1 LRENGGRFYRGKYM
15 GHGDAVE
22 TSLRVR
28 YAETDAMGIV
38 YHTNYIVWFEVGR
51 GEFLRQTG
59 GDYREFEKQGIY
71 LPVTELDARFIAPA
85 RYDDVVVVRT
95 SVAQIR
101 SRSVTMYYEVLMQDT
116 GQLLVTG
123 HTKHLCVDREGRM
136 RRFPP
141 ELVEAFASD
150 SR

>member
-1 LRENGGRFYRGKYM
+1 MGGN
-15 GHGDAVE
+15 DVVE
-22 TSLRVR
+22 TCLRVR

-51 GEFLRQTG
+51 GEFMRQRG
-59 GDYREFEKQGIY
+59 GNYREFEEQGLY
-71 LPVTELDARFIAPA
+71 LPVTAVDARFLAAA

-95 SVAQIR
+95 SVSEAR

-123 HTKHLCVDREGRM
+123 HTKHLCTDREGRV

-141 ELVEAFASD
+141 DLVDAFSTGAQKHA
-150 SR
+150 

>member
-1 LRENGGRFYRGKYM
+1 MGGN
-15 GHGDAVE
+15 DVVE

-51 GEFLRQTG
+51 GEFMRQRG
-59 GDYREFEKQGIY
+59 GNYREFEEQGLY
-71 LPVTELDARFIAPA
+71 LPLTAVDARFLAPA
-85 RYDDVVVVRT
+85 RYDDVVVVKT
-95 SVAQIR
+95 SVAEAR

-123 HTKHLCVDREGRM
+123 HTKHLCTDREGRV

-141 ELVEAFASD
+141 GLVHAFSTGAQKHA
-150 SR
+150 

>member
-1 LRENGGRFYRGKYM
+1 MSGK
-15 GHGDAVE
+15 DVVE

-51 GEFLRQTG
+51 GEFMRQQG
-59 GDYREFEKQGIY
+59 GNYRQFEAQGLY
-71 LPVTELDARFIAPA
+71 LPVTEVDARFIAPA

-95 SVAQIR
+95 FVAQVR
-101 SRSVTMYYEVLMQDT
+101 SRTITMYYEVLMQET

-123 HTKHLCVDREGRM
+123 HTKHLCTDREGRV

-141 ELVEAFASD
+141 DLVDAFSSGAQKHA
-150 SR
+150 

>member
-1 LRENGGRFYRGKYM
+1 MGGN
-15 GHGDAVE
+15 DVVE
-22 TSLRVR
+22 TCLRVR

-51 GEFLRQTG
+51 GEFMRQRG
-59 GDYREFEKQGIY
+59 GNYREFEEQGLY
-71 LPVTELDARFIAPA
+71 LPVTAVDARFLAAA

-95 SVAQIR
+95 SVSEER

-123 HTKHLCVDREGRM
+123 HTKHLCTDREGRV

-141 ELVEAFASD
+141 DLVDAFSTGAQKHA
-150 SR
+150 

>member
-1 LRENGGRFYRGKYM
+1 MGGN
-15 GHGDAVE
+15 DVVE
-22 TSLRVR
+22 TCLRVR

-51 GEFLRQTG
+51 GEFMRQRG
-59 GDYREFEKQGIY
+59 GNYREFEEQGLY
-71 LPVTELDARFIAPA
+71 LPVTAVDVRFLAPA
-85 RYDDVVVVRT
+85 HYDDVVVVRT
-95 SVAQIR
+95 SVSEAR

-123 HTKHLCVDREGRM
+123 HTKHLCTDREGRV

-141 ELVEAFASD
+141 DLVDAFSTGAQKHA
-150 SR
+150 

>member
-1 LRENGGRFYRGKYM
+1 MGGN
-15 GHGDAVE
+15 DVVE
-22 TSLRVR
+22 TCLRVR

-51 GEFLRQTG
+51 GEFMRQQG
-59 GDYREFEKQGIY
+59 GNYREFEAQGVY
-71 LPVTELDARFIAPA
+71 LPVTEVEARFVAPA

-95 SVAQIR
+95 SVAQVR
-101 SRSVTMYYEVLMQDT
+101 SRTITMYYEVLMQET

-123 HTKHLCVDREGRM
+123 HTKHLCTDREGRV

-141 ELVEAFASD
+141 DLVDAFSTGAQKHA
-150 SR
+150 